1 MPREKATTIAKISL
15 LWPVLESIELAR
27 KTNMARIQG
36 LKPDKR
42 PAAKTVAKDDTER
55 SSRAFSV
62 AHLAH
67 ARDVIVVFVELSLA
81 RANDSIV
88 TSITINKIALTQN
101 RKARIQ
107 ESLNNR

>member
-27 KTNMARIQG
+27 KTNMASKQG
-36 LKPDKR
+36 LKPAKR

-107 ESLNNR
+107 EPLNR